1 MLTNTHPSGYM
12 PSPLFYDFRPSLPAA
27 RMSMT
32 EYHEQQQ
39 QQLDN
44 MARLRALR
52 LAHQSAAQADSPDW
66 LVGNGT
72 KDRR

>member
-1 MLTNTHPSGYM
+1 
-12 PSPLFYDFRPSLPAA
+12 
-27 RMSMT
+27 MSMT

-39 QQLDN
+39 QQLNN

-66 LVGNGT
+66 LAGNGT